1 MTQAMAPALPVSL
14 GAGNAP
20 GIAKK
25 SEPQEGFSD
34 TFRAQIEGKPQDPP
48 SDEKATSNAQPV
60 QDQAGDENEVSGEVS
75 ANTLGAEAKNEKVQ
89 PLTILQN
96 EVLAEPLVQQPLLV
110 GLTVPNAVVEQ
121 ALAVADT
128 PPIGVAV
135 ANVVLPT
142 QSAQLLRGAAGESAG
157 TVIPARVARGKAE
170 QPIVLSSSVAVQGAA
185 KAGQP
190 IVLSS
195 SVAVQGA
202 AKAGQPI
209 VLSSS
214 VAVQGAAKAEL
225 LDAGPGPDTGK
236 LMHSVA
242 RIPELATP
250 APVPALLAATPAA
263 VQGGFQAPSSLA
275 LPLAV
280 DTPLSNPNWGNVM
293 SARLVW
299 GATQGMQTASIEI
312 NPRELGPISVNLRVA
327 GDEASITF
335 VSQHALVREAVEAA
349 LPRLR
354 ELFSGDGINLGD
366 VDISSGEGRSGHG
379 DDTASADDTSSPG
392 DDDAQADPSLVG
404 SSHEIHPHR
413 LDSLVDTF
421 A

>member
-170 QPIVLSSSVAVQGAA
+170 
-185 KAGQP
+185 
-190 IVLSS
+190 
-195 SVAVQGA
+195 
-202 AKAGQPI
+202 QPI